1 MSIDKPL
8 YSMHQH
14 QAPRTLRSRGGFTLL
29 EVLLALVV
37 FAGLSMTAY
46 QVMQGVLKNDEI
58 TREKVDRLAD
68 VQRAVSMLERDFS
81 QIIPRA
87 TRANGESSKV
97 VFQAVRYQMESDDW
111 SVIFVRSGWLN
122 PGGMLVRSQ
131 LQKVA
136 YRLRENKLERL
147 SFLYLD
153 PVIGTE
159 PTVTPVLE
167 KVEGFKLRF
176 HNGTQWVDEW
186 TSTSTLPFGIE
197 VELKLQDYGKIRR
210 VFLIPAEK
218 KS

>member
-1 MSIDKPL
+1 MSIDKPAIHMR
-8 YSMHQH
+8 YPGS
-14 QAPRTLRSRGGFTLL
+14 PRAVVSGRGFTLL

-68 VQRAVSMLERDFS
+68 VQRAVSTLERDFT

-87 TRANGESSKV
+87 TRVNGETSKV

-111 SVIFVRSGWLN
+111 SAIFVRGGWLN

-131 LQKVA
+131 LQKVG

-147 SFLYLD
+147 SYLYLD

-159 PTVTPVLE
+159 PTVTTVLE

-186 TSTSTLPFGIE
+186 TSTATVPFGIE

>member
-1 MSIDKPL
+1 MRYPGS
-8 YSMHQH
+8 
-14 QAPRTLRSRGGFTLL
+14 PRAVVSGRGFTLL

-68 VQRAVSMLERDFS
+68 VQRAVSTLERDFT

-87 TRANGESSKV
+87 TRVNGETSKV

-111 SVIFVRSGWLN
+111 SAIFVRGGWLN

-131 LQKVA
+131 LQKVG

-147 SFLYLD
+147 SYLYLD

-159 PTVTPVLE
+159 PTVTTVLE

-186 TSTSTLPFGIE
+186 TSTATVPFGIE